1 MTMISTNWADR
12 LDARIADYAEEE
24 YKQTKDLIPAFF
36 TVVGPGDTPQKQ
48 DYRFSA
54 SGALTDLSDFD
65 GAVVYQDAYEGYD
78 GTITP
83 KEYVTGIQIARKLYD
98 DSLHGDIAAKA
109 QGIGR
114 AVARTRQKHG
124 AQWWNN
130 VFSVDTT
137 WLSHTEGVAMC
148 SNSHTTRAADTSTA
162 SGFDNLV
169 TTALSTAAVI
179 AARIQMKG
187 FRDDRGNRIESEGDT
202 LIVPVNLEH
211 TAFEITESMGYPEE
225 VTNARNFN
233 DGRYKVVS
241 SVYFTDTNDWG
252 MADMSLLK
260 RNLIWYERL
269 AYELANV
276 ESFDELIGKWR
287 AYARWGQGWKD
298 WRGLLGASVS

>member
-24 YKQTKDLIPAFF
+24 YQQTKDLIPSFF

-48 DYRFSA
+48 DYRFSS

-65 GAVVYQDAYEGYD
+65 GAVIYQDAYEGYD

-83 KEYVTGIQIARKLYD
+83 KEYVTGIQIQRKLYD

-109 QGIGR
+109 RGLGR

-130 VFSVDTT
+130 VFSVDST

-148 SNSHTTRAADTSTA
+148 SNSHTTRAPDTSTA
-162 SGFDNLV
+162 AGFDNLV

-211 TAFEITESMGYPEE
+211 TAFEITQSMGIPED

-233 DGRYKVVS
+233 EGRYKVLS

-252 MADMSLLK
+252 MADLSMLK
-260 RNLIWYERL
+260 RSLTWY
-269 AYELANV
+269 
-276 ESFDELIGKWR
+276 D
-287 AYARWGQGWKD
+287 
-298 WRGLLGASVS
+298 